1 MTDSINGLPPA
12 LQGLVQQP
20 QDREKKKGLGQED
33 FLKLMTAQLK
43 NQSPLDPTSSADF
56 LSQLAQFGTVNGINQ
71 LNQTVQTLASTMQS
85 ASALQASTLVGREVL
100 VPASTVPLNSGGRI
114 SGAVELPQASGAV
127 TLIVQ
132 DSAGQTVRTLSLG
145 AQQAG
150 RVEFTWD
157 GLDEGGNP
165 VPGGSYGIRVEASL
179 GDATEALVPLIRDR
193 VASVSLARDGTGPQL
208 NLTALGQK
216 ALGDIREVM

>member
-20 QDREKKKGLGQED
+20 QDKEKKKGLGQED
-33 FLKLMTAQLK
+33 FLKLMTAQLR

-56 LSQLAQFGTVNGINQ
+56 LSQLAQFGTVNGIKE

-100 VPASTVPLNSGGRI
+100 VPAGTVPLSSGGRV
-114 SGAVELPQASGAV
+114 SGAVDLPQASGEV
-127 TLIVQ
+127 TLTIQ
-132 DSAGQTVRTLSLG
+132 NGAGETVRTLSLG

-157 GLDEGGNP
+157 GLDQGGNP
-165 VPGGSYGIRVEASL
+165 VPGGSYAIRVEASI
-179 GDATEALVPLIRDR
+179 GDATEALTPLVRDR
-193 VASVSLARDGTGPQL
+193 VASVTLARDGSGPQL
-208 NLTALGQK
+208 NLTALGRVG
-216 ALGDIREVM
+216 LGEVREVM